1 MSILLQSG
9 QRWYFEPPFVGIQT
23 ISSSGSVA
31 SVVACVVGSGSVASV
46 VACVVGSGS
55 VVASVSGSVVGG
67 WVVSTVVGSVAGAV
81 VGFVVGSDASCVA
94 AVVGAVVGS
103 IACPRDDEPSFPVGA
118 TSDATM
124 SRTTAA
130 IHRVLPT
137 AFTLARSVSA
147 ALTGISRMESS
158 ANRMLDSEGR
168 KISI

>member
-1 MSILLQSG
+1 MLLQSD

-67 WVVSTVVGSVAGAV
+67 WVVSTVAGS
-81 VGFVVGSDASCVA
+81 
-94 AVVGAVVGS
+94 VVGAVVGS
-103 IACPRDDEPSFPVGA
+103 VVGSDASWVATVVGSVACVLDDVSSFPVGA
-118 TSDATM
+118 SRDATA

-158 ANRMLDSEGR
+158 ANKMLDSEGR
-168 KISI
+168 KISV